1 MFVAVSMPTMF
12 VCLFVRRSVVSILSD
27 STFRDVSRP
36 RGRVKIDDIQDEE
49 TRQHRDGRADLA
61 AVGDDERLR
70 W

>member
-27 STFRDVSRP
+27 STFRDVFRP
-36 RGRVKIDDIQDEE
+36 RGRVKIVDIQDEE

-61 AVGDDERLR
+61 AVGDVGRL
-70 W
+70 